1 MKIVIIITFL
11 LIPFFY
17 AEAQQDS
24 DKGIIFDTT
33 IYNFGLV
40 KNGSMAEHIFTFVNK
55 SKTVVVISNVRTYC
69 SCIKTTWT
77 KEPVEPNASG
87 EVKVKYYG
95 KTVGTFSKTVK
106 VFTSIS
112 DKSVDLTVKGQCQ

>member
-1 MKIVIIITFL
+1 MKIAIIITFI
-11 LIPFFY
+11 LIPFFP
-17 AEAQQDS
+17 AEAQKGS
-24 DKGIIFDTT
+24 DTGIIFDTT
-33 IYNFGLV
+33 IYHFGLV
-40 KNGSMAEHIFTFVNK
+40 KNGTMAEHVFSFINR
-55 SKTVVVISNVRTYC
+55 SKTVVVISNVVTYC

-95 KTVGTFSKTVK
+95 KTIGTFSKTVK

-112 DKSVDLTVKGQCQ
+112 DKSIDLTVKGQCQ

>member
-40 KNGSMAEHIFTFVNK
+40 KNGSLAEHIFSFVNK

-87 EVKVKYYG
+87 EVKVKYYAN
-95 KTVGTFSKTVK
+95 TIGTFSKTVK
-106 VFTSIS
+106 VFTSMS
-112 DKSVDLTVKGQCQ
+112 DKSIDLTVKGQCH

>member
-11 LIPFFY
+11 LIPFFP
-17 AEAQQDS
+17 AKAQKGSDTGIVFDS
-24 DKGIIFDTT
+24 T
-33 IYNFGLV
+33 IYHFGLI
-40 KNGSMAEHIFTFVNK
+40 KKGTMAEHVFSFVNRG
-55 SKTVVVISNVRTYC
+55 KTAVVISNVGTYC

-95 KTVGTFSKTVK
+95 KTTGTFSKTVK
-106 VFTSIS
+106 VFTNMC
-112 DKSVDLTVKGQCQ
+112 DKSIDLTVKGQCK